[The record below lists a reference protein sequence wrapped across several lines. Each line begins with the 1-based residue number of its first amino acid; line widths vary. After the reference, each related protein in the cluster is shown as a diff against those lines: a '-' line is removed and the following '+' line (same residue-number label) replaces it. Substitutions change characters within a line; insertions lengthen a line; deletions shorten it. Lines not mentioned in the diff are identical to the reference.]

1 MKYITQ
7 IFVAIAYALL
17 VSCSPSTIK
26 ESKITSTKDYEEYLK
41 PSENNQLKTIQA
53 DFNFWS
59 SKLKE
64 NPSQYPYNVKLAS
77 NYNELFKITGKID
90 YLIEAEK
97 NLIIANEKINYT
109 NAGYLRSLARNYISQ
124 HRFKESLALL
134 LKAEK
139 LGENFKGT
147 QKMLID
153 VYLELGNYAKVDSY
167 LNELTNMNDFD
178 YLIRI
183 SKYNDHLGN
192 LEEAI
197 NCLEKSL
204 VIAKTKKNEALLQ
217 WNYTNLADYYGHAG
231 RIKDSYNAYLK
242 ALEIDPNDAY
252 AKKGIAWIVYSY
264 ERNPAEAFRILE
276 KVSIKNASPDYYLLK
291 AEIAEFMNNEKV
303 KNINLAS
310 YFSAIDNKMYGDMYN
325 KYNVILFADDSTT
338 VDKALEI
345 AKIEIENR
353 PTAQSYDLLAWS
365 YYKKGDYKKALEI
378 TENYV
383 IDKTFEPEALLH
395 AAYILKVNGKDS
407 EIIKLKEDL
416 LESVYELGPLTEN
429 DILNI

>member
-1 MKYITQ
+1 MKYLKK
-7 IFVAIAYALL
+7 IFLFTTTILL
-17 VSCSPSTIK
+17 LSCSSSEEK
-26 ESKITSTKDYEEYLK
+26 KITSSNDYNVYLN
-41 PSENNQLKTIQA
+41 SSNNTLLETTQL
-53 DFNFWS
+53 DFNFWE
-59 SKLKE
+59 SKLKKTP
-64 NPSQYPYNVKLAS
+64 NQFPYNVKLAS
-77 NYNELFKITGKID
+77 DYNKLFKITGKID
-90 YLIEAEK
+90 YLKEAEK

-139 LGENFKGT
+139 IGQNLKGT

-153 VYLELGNYAKVDSY
+153 VYLELGNYEKVESY
-167 LNELTNMNDFD
+167 LTEIKNMNDFD

-192 LEEAI
+192 LDEAI
-197 NCLEKSL
+197 KYLEKSL
-204 VIAKTKKNEALLQ
+204 LIAKTKNNESLLQ

-231 RIKDSYNAYLK
+231 RIKDSYDAYLK
-242 ALEIDPNDAY
+242 ALEIDSNDAY
-252 AKKGIAWIVYSY
+252 AIKGIAWIVYSY
-264 ERNPAEAFRILE
+264 ERNPMEALRILDT
-276 KVSIKNASPDYYLLK
+276 VSKKNSSPDYFLLK
-291 AEIAEFMNNEKV
+291 AEIAEFMNNQKMKEE
-303 KNINLAS
+303 NLSA
-310 YFSAIDNKMYGDMYN
+310 YFSAIDNNFYGDMYN
-325 KYNVILFADDSTT
+325 KYNAILFANDSKT

-383 IDKTFEPEALLH
+383 IGHTFEPEALLH
-395 AAYILKVNGKDS
+395 AAHILKVNGMDS
-407 EIIKLKEDL
+407 ETIKLKKEL
-416 LESVYELGPLTEN
+416 LGSVYELGPLTEKE
-429 DILNI
+429 IQNI